1 MMLTVLPVLNDREVQ
16 STKNPQALN
25 PRVIESPRLAIEL
38 GGGPGAAAAG
48 DGATNTA
55 SRPTVAARRRVTVR
69 ERVIGGPPG
78 GSAASPDH
86 LAVTATAGSAGL
98 TPRCDPV
105 MAPDVRRVT
114 GE

>member
-1 MMLTVLPVLNDREVQ
+1 
-16 STKNPQALN
+16 
-25 PRVIESPRLAIEL
+25 
-38 GGGPGAAAAG
+38 
-48 DGATNTA
+48 
-55 SRPTVAARRRVTVR
+55 VR